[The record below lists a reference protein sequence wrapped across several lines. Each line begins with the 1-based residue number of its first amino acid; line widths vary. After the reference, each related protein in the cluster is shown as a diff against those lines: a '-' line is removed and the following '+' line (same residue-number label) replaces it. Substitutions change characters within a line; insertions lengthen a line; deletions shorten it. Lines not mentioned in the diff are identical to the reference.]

1 MRSVWSLGSKFS
13 HRYDKLAMNL
23 FARPHALKPAPHS
36 AFSREHLRA
45 RLAQPF
51 ANRDAITGDGTHDE
65 RMHDHAAQ
73 GRVVR
78 PAAVLILLFDAP
90 GGLEVVLTQRTA
102 HLSDHAGQISFP
114 GGRKDDADADLI
126 ATALREAKEEIGID
140 PAQVEII
147 GTLPRYVTIT
157 AYEITPV
164 LAISAPQVFAPEP
177 NEVAEVF
184 TVPLTHFLDEQSW
197 RRDNLM
203 RAGAKREYWAAPYA
217 DQSGE
222 RYIWGATAGMLR
234 VLSGQLNGQKSE

>member
-1 MRSVWSLGSKFS
+1 LKSALNPVFSL
-13 HRYDKLAMNL
+13 
-23 FARPHALKPAPHS
+23 
-36 AFSREHLRA
+36 EQLRA
-45 RLAQPF
+45 RLGEPF

-102 HLSDHAGQISFP
+102 HLNDHAGQISFP
-114 GGRKDDADADLI
+114 GGRKDDADDHLI
-126 ATALREAKEEIGID
+126 ATALREAREEIGID
-140 PAQVEII
+140 SAQVEII

-164 LAISAPQVFAPEP
+164 LAISAPQVFVPEP

-184 TVPLTHFLDEQSW
+184 TVPLTHFLDEKNW
-197 RRDNLM
+197 RRDSLM
-203 RAGAKREYWAAPYA
+203 RAGAKREYWAAPYV
-217 DQSGE
+217 DHSGE

-234 VLSGQLNGQKSE
+234 VFTQIVGIK